1 MYIELVDNETMV
13 KVSFNDDAVH
23 SDHAIKL
30 DKASDIVKI
39 MCATNK
45 WYVACDITASQDIY
59 APNCGKLWKA
69 FEDIVVSKN
78 KSKCGQEVK
87 KYKFNV
93 CGTSKL
99 VYRPSDGTIHLALR
113 RDRDVTTKNIIL
125 VSDTIRDE
133 FIDDCKKS
141 VGWDFNYILNS
152 DKDAIIYEKWV
163 SYVQA
168 ERLRNSLR

>member
-45 WYVACDITASQDIY
+45 WYVPCGITASQDIY

-69 FEDIVVSKN
+69 FDDIVVSKN
-78 KSKCGQEVK
+78 KSKCEREVK

-113 RDRDVTTKNIIL
+113 RDRDVNTKNIIL

-141 VGWDFNYILNS
+141 VG
-152 DKDAIIYEKWV
+152 
-163 SYVQA
+163 
-168 ERLRNSLR
+168 

>member
-45 WYVACDITASQDIY
+45 WYVPCDITASQDIY

>member
-45 WYVACDITASQDIY
+45 WYVPCDITASQDIY

-168 ERLRNSLR
+168 ERLTNSLR